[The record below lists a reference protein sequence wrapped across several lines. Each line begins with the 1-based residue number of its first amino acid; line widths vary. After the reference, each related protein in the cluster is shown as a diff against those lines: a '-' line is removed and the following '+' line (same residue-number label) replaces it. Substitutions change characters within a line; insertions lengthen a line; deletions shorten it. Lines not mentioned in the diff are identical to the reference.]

1 MYNRIPTIIFI
12 VVLAAGATVGFPSL
26 YDQQHGHCST
36 RPSPE
41 LSIYESAGV
50 LTTEEASSSP
60 HFPFPPGHPPK
71 TTNGTIFTTLSEN
84 PEFSRLVKLVNVS
97 DDIVSLLNDSSTNL
111 TFFAVPNSAIPKRP
125 PHRGHTHLSFLT
137 EQSPTLG
144 DIISAFE
151 PFIGDEGI
159 YSGNADDDRVKKF
172 ITAVLSYHII
182 PQQLNLA
189 ALTKNTTYPTRLS
202 HVFGALNDEAIRI
215 RFSQGLPFA
224 RVNFYSQVI
233 KPDIGTSNG
242 FIHVVN
248 RPLAPPLA
256 VFQTIFLLQQG
267 FSTLSSAIQRTAL
280 TSALDYK
287 FVPDAI
293 EEQTSAEGSPVVTL
307 FAPTNK
313 AFLSL
318 PRDLQLFLF
327 SPFGERV
334 LKKILQYHVVP
345 DIALYTDWILNTTSD
360 GFSDKFG
367 EETVQP
373 YEELPAFVWGSM
385 PFGDQHPLRE
395 DPNTLFPKPDIIYNL
410 TLPTALEGHAL
421 NVLAVGFPI
430 RLPGPKHPK
439 EIGQLKEVFVNGQK
453 VSAYDGVALNGALHV
468 IDKLVSPRRS
478 KRRPHH
484 DGIPN
489 DETASFSPAM
499 EEEDRDDWQNWEEW
513 LLEWAEN

>member
-1 MYNRIPTIIFI
+1 MYNRIPTIVFV
-12 VVLAAGATVGFPSL
+12 VVLAAGATVGFPSP
-26 YDQQHGHCST
+26 YDREHGHCST

-41 LSIYESAGV
+41 LSIYESAGAV
-50 LTTEEASSSP
+50 TTEEACSTRL
-60 HFPFPPGHPPK
+60 FPFPPGHPPK

-84 PEFSRLVKLVNVS
+84 PEFSRLVKFVNVS

-125 PHRGHTHLSFLT
+125 PHRGHTHLSFLYQ
-137 EQSPTLG
+137 QSPTLG

-159 YSGNADDDRVKKF
+159 YSGYADDDRVKKI

-182 PQQLNLA
+182 PQQLDLA

-215 RFSQGLPFA
+215 RVSAGLPFA

-256 VFQTIFLLQQG
+256 VFQSIFLLQQG
-267 FSTLSSAIQRTAL
+267 FSTLSSAIQRTGL
-280 TSALDYK
+280 TSASDYK

-293 EEQTSAEGSPVVTL
+293 EGQTSAEGSPVVTL

-313 AFLSL
+313 AFFSL
-318 PRDLQLFLF
+318 PKDLQLFLF

-334 LKKILQYHVVP
+334 LKKILQFHVVP

-360 GFSDKFG
+360 GFSDMFG

-385 PFGDQHPLRE
+385 AFGDQHPLRE
-395 DPNTLFPKPDIIYNL
+395 DSNIPFPKPDIIYNL
-410 TLPTALEGHAL
+410 TLPTALDGHAL
-421 NVLAVGFPI
+421 NVLAVKFPI
-430 RLPGPKHPK
+430 RLPGSKHPK
-439 EIGQLKEVFVNGQK
+439 EIGQIKQVFVNGQK

-468 IDKLVSPRRS
+468 INKLVSPRHS
-478 KRRPHH
+478 KRNPHH

-489 DETASFSPAM
+489 DEIASFSPAM
-499 EEEDRDDWQNWEEW
+499 EEEDSDDWQNWEEW